1 MSYTGRTVTPLVAVL
16 AWLFLA
22 PGGAQAGMLDDCFSD
37 VKRPD
42 QRVQQFDASEAGD
55 EDELIPLG
63 DLSPVADF
71 HPETDRWTDRHN
83 RIRLSVNL
91 GAWIFGG
98 ELDIKNT
105 HVVGLRLGWEVP
117 GFIGI
122 RLHSNFA
129 LDAKLEVK
137 AVNGAGG
144 VSSRY
149 ADGIVSNHGLSLGIF
164 NPELSVGGLAFWA
177 GFGGSLWI
185 YDFNEN
191 EILSDGDLDVSADWN
206 DSNISGH
213 IFIELDYAIADIFH
227 VALLYK
233 QHFLIADHTDEGR
246 FYDLNGAL
254 QSSDTGRN
262 DGILDDLALVGELTL
277 TLSIYF

>member
-1 MSYTGRTVTPLVAVL
+1 M
-16 AWLFLA
+16 LA
-22 PGGAQAGMLDDCFSD
+22 PSTGQAGALDDCFNQ
-37 VKRPD
+37 VQRPG
-42 QRVQQFDASEAGD
+42 QASSEFAPNEAA
-55 EDELIPLG
+55 EDEAIPLG

-91 GAWIFGG
+91 GVWLFGG
-98 ELDIKNT
+98 ELDIENT
-105 HVVGLRLGWEVP
+105 HVLGLRLGWEVP

-129 LDAKLEVK
+129 LQAQLEVK
-137 AVNGAGG
+137 AINGAGG
-144 VSSRY
+144 VSSRH

-185 YDFNEN
+185 YDFNESG
-191 EILSDGDLDVSADWN
+191 ILSDGDLQVNADWS

-213 IFIELDYAIADIFH
+213 IFIELDYKVADIFH
-227 VALLYK
+227 IGVVYV
-233 QHFLIADHTDEGR
+233 QHAVLADHTDEGR
-246 FYDLNGAL
+246 FYSLNGVD
-254 QSSDTGRN
+254 QSVDTGRN
-262 DGILDDLALVGELTL
+262 DGIFDDIALVGELTL